1 MDCVRHTAFKLS
13 RVPYLS
19 PIQGTVHMT
28 LRCTMEANVV
38 FKGFI
43 NMFEDVGGFGAW
55 HRRWCVLSN
64 NRVSFWKY
72 PDDERVKEPIGQM
85 SLKDCVTTEV
95 GLVSRDK
102 CARPNTIELVI
113 VRPLS
118 KSDNNADSMNR
129 QIRDRM
135 VYEQHWFG
143 MDTKS
148 DRLEWC
154 TKLNEALANVRQW
167 YSDAARPIPAKRMDI

>member
-1 MDCVRHTAFKLS
+1 MFIVS
-13 RVPYLS
+13 SVPK
-19 PIQGTVHMT
+19 Q
-28 LRCTMEANVV
+28 
-38 FKGFI
+38 
-43 NMFEDVGGFGAW
+43 
-55 HRRWCVLSN
+55 
-64 NRVSFWKY
+64 
-72 PDDERVKEPIGQM
+72 EPIGQM

-135 VYEQHWFG
+135 VYEQWVWV
-143 MDTKS
+143 TES
-148 DRLEWC
+148 L
-154 TKLNEALANVRQW
+154 
-167 YSDAARPIPAKRMDI
+167 